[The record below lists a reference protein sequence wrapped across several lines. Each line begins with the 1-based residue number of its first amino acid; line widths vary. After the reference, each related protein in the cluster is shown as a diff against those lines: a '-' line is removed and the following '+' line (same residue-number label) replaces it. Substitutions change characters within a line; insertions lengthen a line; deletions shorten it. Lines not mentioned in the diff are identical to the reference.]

1 MNNLS
6 KSNAELGKSFFF
18 FFFWERVLKKGMAGL
33 MSSLEGHPGNSMENN
48 FGEGSLE
55 VSRLNRK
62 LLHLSKAVIP
72 NPEWATESL
81 KGHVRIQTAGLQP
94 QSF

>member
-1 MNNLS
+1 MTETLWVGR
-6 KSNAELGKSFFF
+6 LWRCVPLCGHGQVF
-18 FFFWERVLKKGMAGL
+18 
-33 MSSLEGHPGNSMENN
+33 EGHPGNSMENN

-62 LLHLSKAVIP
+62 LLHLSKAVVP

-81 KGHVRIQTAGLQP
+81 EGHVRIQTAGLQP